1 MSNFISKCVYKSRGQ
16 KGEKT
21 MYELSIET
29 QEQINGGSAL
39 TYIVY
44 ALLGIAG
51 VKLLQS
57 KKGRFKLGPYFTF
70 EWGR

>member
-1 MSNFISKCVYKSRGQ
+1 
-16 KGEKT
+16 